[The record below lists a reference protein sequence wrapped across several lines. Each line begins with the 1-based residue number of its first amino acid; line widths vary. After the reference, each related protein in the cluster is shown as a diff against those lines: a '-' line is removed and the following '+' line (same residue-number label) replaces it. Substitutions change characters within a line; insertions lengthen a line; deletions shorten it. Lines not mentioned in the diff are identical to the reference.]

1 MQGKIIKGIAGFY
14 YVYGEDEV
22 LYECKAKGIF
32 RKDNQKP
39 LVGDNVEIT
48 ILDQQEQTGNLIRIL
63 PRKNSLIRPAVANV
77 DQAFVIFALE
87 NPKPNFM
94 LLDRFLIMM
103 EQAEVPAVIC
113 FNKKDLAS
121 EEETRTLCETYRNCG
136 YQVILSSALE
146 KEGLDE
152 IHRILKGKTTVVAGP
167 SGVGKSSLTNLL
179 QGEVQMETGEISRK
193 LKRGRHTTRHSQV
206 IPVGEDTFLM
216 DTPGFSS
223 LYLMNMEEQD
233 LKNYFPEFR
242 KYEDTCRFQGCRH
255 IHEPGCRV
263 KEALENGEISRLRYE
278 DYLSLYEE
286 LKEKRRYYMEYRL
299 CPSILSADFN
309 RLGEQIQTLEKAGV
323 EWLHIDVMDGDFVPS
338 ISFGMP
344 VIRSIRKE
352 SKMFFD
358 VHLMV
363 SAPERYIQDF
373 VDCGADSIT
382 VHAEACEDLERA
394 IELIR
399 DAGVKVGVSIKPAT
413 PVNDISH
420 LLEDVDMVLIMTVQP
435 GFGGQKYLPECTEKI
450 VELKELIDREEL
462 DVDIQVDG
470 GINDETMET
479 VMKAGANLL
488 VAGSYVFSGDLETN
502 VYSIQKKMDEIK
514 SEID

>member
-1 MQGKIIKGIAGFY
+1 
-14 YVYGEDEV
+14 
-22 LYECKAKGIF
+22 
-32 RKDNQKP
+32 
-39 LVGDNVEIT
+39 
-48 ILDQQEQTGNLIRIL
+48 
-63 PRKNSLIRPAVANV
+63 
-77 DQAFVIFALE
+77 
-87 NPKPNFM
+87 
-94 LLDRFLIMM
+94 
-103 EQAEVPAVIC
+103 
-113 FNKKDLAS
+113 
-121 EEETRTLCETYRNCG
+121 
-136 YQVILSSALE
+136 
-146 KEGLDE
+146 
-152 IHRILKGKTTVVAGP
+152 
-167 SGVGKSSLTNLL
+167 
-179 QGEVQMETGEISRK
+179 
-193 LKRGRHTTRHSQV
+193 
-206 IPVGEDTFLM
+206 
-216 DTPGFSS
+216 
-223 LYLMNMEEQD
+223 
-233 LKNYFPEFR
+233 
-242 KYEDTCRFQGCRH
+242 
-255 IHEPGCRV
+255 
-263 KEALENGEISRLRYE
+263 
-278 DYLSLYEE
+278 
-286 LKEKRRYYMEYRL
+286 MEYRL

-479 VMKAGANLL
+479 VMYL
-488 VAGSYVFSGDLETN
+488 VVIWKQMFT
-502 VYSIQKKMDEIK
+502 VYRKRWTRLNQRLIEEEHERCDHRKRGQYPERFCPRFFEEKQNRK
-514 SEID
+514 SRSDRSRQRC